1 MSTLS
6 KATKLSEK
14 RPPLRTCLFGP
25 PGGGK
30 TKLACTAPKPLLL
43 DVEGGAIT
51 LDNHPELLAAVD
63 VLQVPNFDTVMDVI
77 FEFREET
84 ADSKKY
90 ETVVVDTGTELQAI
104 LLSDIL
110 RKKHSKDE
118 NRNPYAAQQLDYKE
132 NTEMLRRMIVAF
144 RDLSVNFII
153 VAHDITDK
161 DGDDGKI
168 YTRPAFTPKLAGTV
182 KGLMDVQAYLTADT
196 DQEGEVVRR
205 LQVHPANNIQA
216 KCRVGGLPVI
226 IEDPH
231 FDMLIRA
238 NAEDTQKAETTI
250 NTIEKEEAA

>member
-90 ETVVVDTGTELQAI
+90 ETVVRHRNRATGYPSLGY
-104 LLSDIL
+104 S
-110 RKKHSKDE
+110 S
-118 NRNPYAAQQLDYKE
+118 
-132 NTEMLRRMIVAF
+132 
-144 RDLSVNFII
+144 
-153 VAHDITDK
+153 
-161 DGDDGKI
+161 
-168 YTRPAFTPKLAGTV
+168 
-182 KGLMDVQAYLTADT
+182 
-196 DQEGEVVRR
+196 
-205 LQVHPANNIQA
+205 
-216 KCRVGGLPVI
+216 
-226 IEDPH
+226 
-231 FDMLIRA
+231 
-238 NAEDTQKAETTI
+238 QKAF
-250 NTIEKEEAA
+250 KG